1 MRAKLEQNEIEAL
14 LEVFQKERRN
24 PAGVALSPGDVRDY
38 DLCDPMR
45 FKRAELERLRNSM
58 DRVSERILG
67 RLGENLS
74 LDLTGEVLEVLQ
86 VSMGKLKGEV
96 SESGYLMPFF
106 VEGSVV
112 PAFLAV
118 DCALASLLVER
129 VMGGQG
135 MPLEG
140 FSPSLLS
147 CRLLDRILGELVSL
161 IGDAARPLLEI
172 SCRMPTPEESA
183 LLAENPLGD
192 AVSYLRAAVGVK
204 EERWTAEL
212 RVALPAS
219 FLEGRLGVIDEAPA
233 EKKPEDPARSQR
245 KLEEMSRLQLDV
257 DVTLGHGQ
265 ITGNELLSLQEGD
278 VILLDRV
285 VGSMVEIAVQG
296 QPRFLGRIGKQKK
309 QVAVMILGPIED

>member
-1 MRAKLEQNEIEAL
+1 
-14 LEVFQKERRN
+14 
-24 PAGVALSPGDVRDY
+24 
-38 DLCDPMR
+38 
-45 FKRAELERLRNSM
+45 
-58 DRVSERILG
+58 
-67 RLGENLS
+67 
-74 LDLTGEVLEVLQ
+74 
-86 VSMGKLKGEV
+86 
-96 SESGYLMPFF
+96 
-106 VEGSVV
+106 
-112 PAFLAV
+112 
-118 DCALASLLVER
+118 
-129 VMGGQG
+129 
-135 MPLEG
+135 
-140 FSPSLLS
+140 
-147 CRLLDRILGELVSL
+147 
-161 IGDAARPLLEI
+161 
-172 SCRMPTPEESA
+172 MPTPEESA